1 MNRFPIFKRL
11 HEGWIVMH
19 TQVTRIGVFDSG
31 IGGLTV
37 LKCLLET
44 LPGVDMVYLGDTARL
59 PYGTKSSRTIVR
71 YSLQCARFL
80 VSMDIDM
87 LVVACNTAS
96 AHAIPALQEEFRIPV
111 VGVVEA
117 GARAAIE
124 AGGHRIGVIGTS
136 STVKSRAYENTIR
149 SLKPDV
155 AIFAQACPLFVPL
168 VEEGWYDDE
177 ITFLVASRYLKV
189 LVHEGID
196 TLLLGCTHYPL
207 LKDVIARIMG
217 KNVAIVDSAL
227 STAGAVKSMIRPLKG
242 GDGDRRVTFHL
253 SDSSPRFIELGEH
266 FLGRE
271 MKYVYDVDLCV

>member
-1 MNRFPIFKRL
+1 
-11 HEGWIVMH
+11 MH
-19 TQVTRIGVFDSG
+19 TQISRIGVFDSG

-37 LKCLLET
+37 LKCLLD
-44 LPGVDMVYLGDTARL
+44 LVPGVDMVYLGDTARL
-59 PYGTKSSRTIVR
+59 PYGTKSPRTIIR

-80 VSMDIDM
+80 TSMDIDM

-96 AHAIPALQEEFRIPV
+96 AHAIPDLKDEFHIPV
-111 VGVVEA
+111 IGVVDA

-124 AGGHRIGVIGTS
+124 TGGSRIGVIGTP
-136 STVKSRAYENTIR
+136 STITSRAYEETIR
-149 SLKPDV
+149 ALKPDV
-155 AIFAQACPLFVPL
+155 TILPQACPLFVPL

-177 ITFLVASRYLKV
+177 ITFLVAERYLKG
-189 LVHEGID
+189 LVDAGVD

-207 LKDVIARIMG
+207 LKDPLARIMG
-217 KNVAIVDSAL
+217 ERVAIVDSAL
-227 STAGAVKSMIRPLKG
+227 STANVVKRIAGTEKG
-242 GDGDRRVTFHL
+242 RDEDRRVSFYL

>member
-1 MNRFPIFKRL
+1 
-11 HEGWIVMH
+11 MH
-19 TQVTRIGVFDSG
+19 TRISRIGVFDSG

-37 LKCLLET
+37 LKCLLD
-44 LPGVDMVYLGDTARL
+44 LVPGVDMVYLGDTARL
-59 PYGTKSSRTIVR
+59 PYGTKSSRTIIR
-71 YSLQCARFL
+71 YSVQCARFL
-80 VSMDIDM
+80 ASMGIDM

-96 AHAIPALQEEFRIPV
+96 AHAVPSLKEEFHIPV

-124 AGGHRIGVIGTS
+124 AGGTRIGVIGTS
-136 STVKSRAYENTIR
+136 STVKSHAYEETIR
-149 SLKPDV
+149 ALKPEV
-155 AIFAQACPLFVPL
+155 EIIARACPLFVPL

-177 ITFLVASRYLKV
+177 ITAQVASRYLMD
-189 LVHEGID
+189 LVEARID

-207 LKDVIARIMG
+207 LKDVLAGIMG
-217 KNVAIVDSAL
+217 NGVTIVDSAL
-227 STAGAVKSMIRPLKG
+227 STARVVQDLIQPGTGR
-242 GDGDRRVTFHL
+242 DEERRVSFHL